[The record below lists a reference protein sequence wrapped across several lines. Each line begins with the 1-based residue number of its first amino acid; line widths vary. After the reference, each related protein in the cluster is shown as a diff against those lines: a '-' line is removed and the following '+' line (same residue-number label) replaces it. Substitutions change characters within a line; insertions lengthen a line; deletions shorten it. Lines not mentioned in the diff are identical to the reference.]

1 MKSIIIISL
10 ILNILTVNLSK
21 NSLVLIKRHNPLHL
35 EAYLP
40 AFGEWKIGYGTTNS
54 DFSVT
59 KTKIRPG
66 LKINK
71 DTAEKWL
78 RDSLNK
84 NYVPKIK
91 KYDKIYKWKQ
101 NQFDAL
107 LSYVYD
113 NNSMEILTSNGKK
126 KKEDIAKSLLMYSKI
141 PIISHDDKIKVMK
154 RIDEY
159 QLFIKGGI

>member
-10 ILNILTVNLSK
+10 LITILSLNLSK
-21 NSLVLIKRHNPLHL
+21 NSLTLIKKYNPLQL

-54 DFSVT
+54 DYSIT
-59 KTKIRPG
+59 KTKIVPG

-71 DTAEKWL
+71 QTAEKWL
-78 RDSLNK
+78 IQSLK
-84 NYVPKIK
+84 KIYVPKIN
-91 KYDKIYKWKQ
+91 KYERIYKWKQ

-113 NNSMEILTSNGKK
+113 NNSLDILTNNGKK
-126 KKEDIAKSLLMYSKI
+126 KKRRYCKI
-141 PIISHDDKIKVMK
+141 NFNVFKNSN
-154 RIDEY
+154 
-159 QLFIKGGI
+159 

>member
-10 ILNILTVNLSK
+10 ILNILTVNISK
-21 NSLVLIKRHNPLHL
+21 NSLILIKRYNPLHL

-54 DFSVT
+54 DYSVT
-59 KTKIRPG
+59 KKKIGPG

-71 DTAEKWL
+71 DTAERWL

-84 NYVPKIK
+84 NYVPRIK
-91 KYDKIYKWKQ
+91 KYERTYKWKQ
-101 NQFDAL
+101 NEFDAL

-113 NNSMEILTSNGKK
+113 NNSIDQLTNNGKK
-126 KKEDIAKSLLMYSKI
+126 KKEDIPTSLLIQTKI
-141 PIISHDDKIKVMK
+141 PIQSQDDKIKVSK
-154 RIDEY
+154 RRDEFNLY
-159 QLFIKGGI
+159 TRGIL

>member
-10 ILNILTVNLSK
+10 LITILSLNLSK
-21 NSLVLIKRHNPLHL
+21 NSLILIKKYNPLQL

-54 DFSVT
+54 DYSIT
-59 KTKIRPG
+59 KTKIVPG

-71 DTAEKWL
+71 KTAEKWL
-78 RDSLNK
+78 IDSLK
-84 NYVPKIK
+84 KIYVPKIN
-91 KYDKIYKWKQ
+91 KYERIYKWKQ

-113 NNSMEILTSNGKK
+113 NNSLEILTNNGKK
-126 KKEDIAKSLLMYSKI
+126 KKKI
-141 PIISHDDKIKVMK
+141 L
-154 RIDEY
+154 
-159 QLFIKGGI
+159 QNQF

>member
-10 ILNILTVNLSK
+10 LITILSLNLSK
-21 NSLVLIKRHNPLHL
+21 NSLILIKKYNPLQL

-54 DFSVT
+54 DYSIT
-59 KTKIRPG
+59 KTKIVPG

-71 DTAEKWL
+71 QTAEKWL
-78 RDSLNK
+78 IQSLK
-84 NYVPKIK
+84 KIYVPKIN
-91 KYDKIYKWKQ
+91 KYERIYKWKQ

-154 RIDEY
+154 RRDEY

>member
-10 ILNILTVNLSK
+10 IINILTVNLSK
-21 NSLVLIKRHNPLHL
+21 DSTILIKKYNPLQL

-54 DFSVT
+54 DYSVT
-59 KTKIRPG
+59 KTKIVPG

-71 DTAEKWL
+71 ETAEKWL
-78 RDSLNK
+78 KQSLKK

-113 NNSMEILTSNGKK
+113 NNSIDQLTNNGKK
-126 KKEDIAKSLLMYSKI
+126 KKEDIPTSLLIQTKI
-141 PIISHDDKIKVMK
+141 PIQSQDDKIKVSK
-154 RIDEY
+154 RRDEFNLY
-159 QLFIKGGI
+159 TRGIL

>member
-10 ILNILTVNLSK
+10 LITILSLNLSK
-21 NSLVLIKRHNPLHL
+21 NSLTLIKKYNPLQL

-54 DFSVT
+54 DYSIT
-59 KTKIRPG
+59 KTKIVPG

-71 DTAEKWL
+71 KTAEKWL
-78 RDSLNK
+78 IDSLK
-84 NYVPKIK
+84 KIYVPKIN
-91 KYDKIYKWKQ
+91 KYERIYKWKQ

-113 NNSMEILTSNGKK
+113 NNSLDILTNNGKK
-126 KKEDIAKSLLMYSKI
+126 KKEDIAKSILMYSKI
-141 PIISHDDKIKVMK
+141 PINSHDDLIKANK
-154 RIDEY
+154 RKDEY
-159 QLFIKGGI
+159 KLFVKG

>member
-10 ILNILTVNLSK
+10 LITILSLNLSK
-21 NSLVLIKRHNPLHL
+21 NSLILIKKYNPLQL

-54 DFSVT
+54 DYSIT
-59 KTKIRPG
+59 KTKIVPG

-71 DTAEKWL
+71 QTAEKWL
-78 RDSLNK
+78 IQSLK
-84 NYVPKIK
+84 KIYVPKIN
-91 KYDKIYKWKQ
+91 KYERIYKWKQ

-113 NNSMEILTSNGKK
+113 NNSLEILTNNGKK
-126 KKEDIAKSLLMYSKI
+126 KKKI
-141 PIISHDDKIKVMK
+141 L
-154 RIDEY
+154 
-159 QLFIKGGI
+159 QNQF